1 MTGHQPNEF
10 SNQYKEMP
18 DDEPLHL
25 KVDPDASEN
34 DPPQEVHDLNT
45 SATDNLPQTAQFNS
59 AQPSTVNSPFKA
71 SRSLEHNDP
80 HAYRA
85 SMVSLQPPPP
95 PKKRPRY
102 PYGFWFILLLLL
114 FCVLGNQIEGLRANI
129 TAGTL
134 SMLGPTFPSSIEAR
148 IDAGL
153 ILDRN
158 GAQSDARDVL
168 ERAAKD
174 SETYFGKNNYKTIYA
189 NIILADALQ
198 KQYYPAKSKNY
209 YDRSVTLMEEYL
221 PLLDHAVG
229 TVPADIGDKLYFL
242 GWSFS
247 NYGEADLA
255 ARIYKAAAPFQKDR
269 NKWRYVNC
277 YIYQGEQLSGA
288 GKYKEAQPV
297 LEEAL
302 KLMPMLSSEDRKAES
317 MTWYGKNLNELGR
330 YPEAEKTL
338 REALPVAQAVLGPA
352 GWYTLRIKMELARAL
367 AAQGRKSE
375 AMDLLDQVSKT
386 PNKRDWD
393 TAYAKVVKANVFRDA
408 HEFAKAEE
416 LYKTAIA
423 NKRNDEDG
431 PYLYWIEEQYAK
443 MKEMQK
449 SFAGT
454 SSKKKP

>member
-10 SNQYKEMP
+10 SSQFKEMP
-18 DDEPLHL
+18 DDEPIHL
-25 KVDPDASEN
+25 KEDPVEGEN
-34 DPPQEVHDLNT
+34 VPPQEAHDLNT
-45 SATDNLPQTAQFNS
+45 SATDNLPQSSQFTRD
-59 AQPSTVNSPFKA
+59 QPSRTDPAFKA
-71 SRSLEHNDP
+71 TRSLEHNDS

-102 PYGFWFILLLLL
+102 PYGFPFIFLLLLL
-114 FCVLGNQIEGLRANI
+114 CVMGNQIEGLRANI

-158 GAQSDARDVL
+158 GAHGDAQDCL

-189 NIILADALQ
+189 NIILADAFQ
-198 KQYYPAKSKNY
+198 KLYSPSNSENY

-229 TVPADIGDKLYFL
+229 TIPADIGDKLYFL
-242 GWSFS
+242 GWAFGD
-247 NYGEADLA
+247 YGEADLA

-277 YIYQGEQLSGA
+277 FIYQGEQLSGA

-302 KLMPMLSSEDRKAES
+302 KLMPMLSSDDRKAES

-330 YPEAEKTL
+330 YTEAEKTL

-367 AAQGRKSE
+367 SGQGRTSE
-375 AMDLLDQVSKT
+375 ATALLDQVFKT

-393 TAYAKVVKANVFRDA
+393 TAYANVVKANILRDA
-408 HEFAKAEE
+408 HQFAKAEE
-416 LYKTAIA
+416 LYKTAIT
-423 NKRNDEDG
+423 NKKNDEDG
-431 PYLYWIEEQYAK
+431 PYLSWIEEQYAK
-443 MKEMQK
+443 MKDMQK

-454 SSKKKP
+454 ASKKP